1 MLFDPNELVEENSVV
16 AQMVKLNI
24 VLLQRCLKASSKAV
38 FFAAIESIRNTSDN
52 FGPALNKHLKII
64 LPLIQ
69 KRQDLAS
76 NERI

>member
-1 MLFDPNELVEENSVV
+1 MLFDPNELVEENTVV
-16 AQMVKLNI
+16 AQMVKQLI
-24 VLLQRCLKASSKAV
+24 VLLQKCLTSKSKAV
-38 FFAAIESIRNTSDN
+38 YFAAIEQLRNQSDN

-64 LPLIQ
+64 LPLVK